1 MTEECSP
8 AVCPPPA
15 TADRKP
21 GRLPRE
27 IWVLVGSAFL
37 VAIGY
42 GLVAPALPTF
52 ARGFGVGV
60 TAVSVVISI
69 FAFFRLV
76 FAPTSGR
83 LVNRLGE
90 RRIYLTGLLVVAG
103 STGACALAQS
113 YWQLLVFRGLGGIGS
128 TMFTVSAL
136 SLLIRA
142 APPDQRGRASGL
154 WATGFLVGS
163 VTGPVVGSGLLVVSI
178 RAPFLV
184 YAGALVL
191 NAAVSWLLLRH
202 SNLSGRRPAATGPEI
217 GLRDALRLPAYR
229 AALAG
234 NFSTGWVVYGV
245 RVALVPLFVVEV
257 LGREPSWAGI
267 ALAVFAA
274 GNASML
280 MLSGRWADRR
290 GRRPPILLGLA
301 VTAAATAAL
310 GFVTSLP
317 LFLAVS
323 LIGGMGGGLVN
334 PPLNAA
340 VADVIGPRG
349 RGGPVLAGFQMVAD
363 LGAIIG
369 PLLAGVVVEAA
380 SFGAAFG
387 LSGAIALL
395 ALLTWLRAPET
406 LTRTPAEPARSARP

>member
-1 MTEECSP
+1 M
-8 AVCPPPA
+8 
-15 TADRKP
+15 
-21 GRLPRE
+21 
-27 IWVLVGSAFL
+27 LVGSAFL

-69 FAFFRLV
+69 FALFRLL

-142 APPDQRGRASGL
+142 APPEQRGRASGL

-163 VTGPVVGSGLLVVSI
+163 VTGPVVGGGLLAVSI

-184 YAGALVL
+184 YAAVLVL
-191 NAAVSWLLLRH
+191 NAAVSWLLLRR
-202 SNLSGRRPAATGPEI
+202 SNLSGWRPAGTDREL
-217 GLRDALRLPAYR
+217 GLREALRLPAYR

-234 NFSTGWVVYGV
+234 NFSTGWVVFGV

-290 GRRPPILLGLA
+290 GRRLPILLGLL
-301 VTAAATAAL
+301 VTALATAAL

-317 LFLAVS
+317 LFLALS

-369 PLLAGVVVEAA
+369 PVLAGLVVEAA
-380 SFGAAFG
+380 SFGVAFG
-387 LSGAIALL
+387 LSGAVALL
-395 ALLTWLRAPET
+395 ALLAWLRAPET
-406 LTRTPAEPARSARP
+406 LTRTPAEPARATRP

>member
-1 MTEECSP
+1 
-8 AVCPPPA
+8 
-15 TADRKP
+15 
-21 GRLPRE
+21 LPRE

>member
-1 MTEECSP
+1 MSEEYSP
-8 AVCPPPA
+8 AAPVA
-15 TADRKP
+15 AAP
-21 GRLPRE
+21 GRPGRMPRE

-52 ARGFGVGV
+52 ARSFGVGIS
-60 TAVSVVISI
+60 AASVVISV
-69 FAFFRLV
+69 FAFFRLA

-83 LVNRLGE
+83 LVNAFGE
-90 RRIYLTGLLVVAG
+90 RRIYLIGLLVVAG
-103 STGACALAQS
+103 STGACAVAQS
-113 YWQLLVFRGLGGIGS
+113 YWQLLAFRGIGGIGS

-142 APPDQRGRASGL
+142 APPAQRGRASGL
-154 WATGFLVGS
+154 WATGFLLGS
-163 VTGPVVGSGLLVVSI
+163 VTGPVVGGGLVAVNL

-184 YAGALVL
+184 YASVLVL
-191 NAAVSWLLLRH
+191 NALVSGLLLRR
-202 SNLSGRRPAATGPEI
+202 STLSGWRPVDGEPDL
-217 GLRDALRLPAYR
+217 GLRAALRLPEYR

-234 NFSTGWVVYGV
+234 NFTTGWLVYGV

-257 LGREPSWAGI
+257 LGQKPSWAGV
-267 ALAVFAA
+267 ALTVFAA
-274 GNASML
+274 GNATML

-290 GRRPPILLGLA
+290 GRRPPILLGLLVSA
-301 VTAAATAAL
+301 LATGAL
-310 GFVTSLP
+310 GFITSLP

-323 LIGGMGGGLVN
+323 LVGGMGGGLVN

-340 VADVIGPRG
+340 IADVIGPRG

-369 PLLAGVVVEAA
+369 PVLAGLVVEAT
-380 SFGAAFG
+380 SFGVAFG
-387 LSGAIALL
+387 LTGAVALVAFL
-395 ALLTWLRAPET
+395 AWLRAPET
-406 LTRTPAEPARSARP
+406 LPRTPAEVACAARP